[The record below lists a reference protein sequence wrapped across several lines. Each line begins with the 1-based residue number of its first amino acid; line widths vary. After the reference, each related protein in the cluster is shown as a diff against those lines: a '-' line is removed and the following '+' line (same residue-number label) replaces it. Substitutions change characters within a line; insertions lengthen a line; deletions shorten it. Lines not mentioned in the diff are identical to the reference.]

1 MEAMSVLS
9 KRCVRAR
16 EHISL
21 RLDGEL
27 SEFERALLGAHLA
40 RCEACRRFEGDVRA
54 VTERLRAEPL
64 EPLSRPIVIA
74 PRRRVALA
82 RVLPGAAAAAA
93 VLAVGVGAVLGLAN
107 SNPNS
112 VIAGS
117 ARAATGFP
125 LDGNNT
131 LLRAV
136 RAKQMRPAAPVRH
149 GVGLPPPSQSS

>member
-64 EPLSRPIVIA
+64 EPLSRPVVIT

-82 RVLPGAAAAAA
+82 RVVSGSAAAAA
-93 VLAVGVGAVLGLAN
+93 VLAVGIGAVFGLAN
-107 SNPNS
+107 SAHESIVAPP
-112 VIAGS
+112 
-117 ARAATGFP
+117 AAQGFP
-125 LDGNNT
+125 VDGNNT
-131 LLRAV
+131 LIRALRV
-136 RAKQMRPAAPVRH
+136 KQMRPPAPMRH
-149 GVGLPPPSQSS
+149 GVGLTPPM

>member
-1 MEAMSVLS
+1 MEAMTVLS

-21 RLDGEL
+21 RLDSEL

-40 RCEACRRFEGDVRA
+40 RCGACRRFESDVRA

-64 EPLSRPIVIA
+64 EPLSRPVVVA
-74 PRRRVALA
+74 PRRRSIAVARTLQ
-82 RVLPGAAAAAA
+82 GAAAAAA
-93 VLAVGVGAVLGLAN
+93 VLAVGFGAMLGLAD
-107 SNPNS
+107 STGPDR
-112 VIAGS
+112 IAP
-117 ARAATGFP
+117 AATGFP

-136 RAKQMRPAAPVRH
+136 RVKAMRPPALLQRGVR
-149 GVGLPPPSQSS
+149 LTPSM

>member
-1 MEAMSVLS
+1 MTVLS

-64 EPLSRPIVIA
+64 EPLSRPVVV
-74 PRRRVALA
+74 PTRRRIALA
-82 RVLPGAAAAAA
+82 RVVPGAAAAAA
-93 VLAVGVGAVLGLAN
+93 VLAVGLGAMLGLAN
-107 SNPNS
+107 SPATET
-112 VIAGS
+112 VIAS
-117 ARAATGFP
+117 DARLAPGLP
-125 LDGNNT
+125 VEGNNT

-136 RAKQMRPAAPVRH
+136 RVKAMRPAAPPRH
-149 GVGLPPPSQSS
+149 GVGLTPPM

>member
-1 MEAMSVLS
+1 MEAMTVLS

-64 EPLSRPIVIA
+64 EPLSRPIVIV
-74 PRRRVALA
+74 PRRRIAGA

-93 VLAVGVGAVLGLAN
+93 VLAVGIGAVLGLAN
-107 SNPNS
+107 STPS
-112 VIAGS
+112 GVIAGN
-117 ARAATGFP
+117 APAVTGFP
-125 LDGNNT
+125 VDGNNT

-136 RAKQMRPAAPVRH
+136 RVKQMRPPAPIRH
-149 GVGLPPPSQSS
+149 GVGLTPTM

>member
-1 MEAMSVLS
+1 MEAMTVLS

-64 EPLSRPIVIA
+64 EPLSRPVVVA
-74 PRRRVALA
+74 PRRRVAVA

-93 VLAVGVGAVLGLAN
+93 VVAVAFGAVFGLAN
-107 SNPNS
+107 TAHESIVAPN
-112 VIAGS
+112 
-117 ARAATGFP
+117 ARAAGFP
-125 LDGNNT
+125 TDGNNT
-131 LLRAV
+131 LLRAL
-136 RAKQMRPAAPVRH
+136 RAKAMRPPAPIRH
-149 GVGLPPPSQSS
+149 GVGLTPPM